1 MVAKISLGNS
11 LYGSLVYNG
20 EKINK
25 EHGRVLDTNKI
36 YNYGTGKINIHR
48 VFEDFKRWMPQAT
61 KAEKTMMHI
70 SLNPHPDD
78 RLSEAQYIQ
87 IAHEY
92 MEKMGFA
99 DMPYVVVKHEDI
111 DRHHIHI
118 VALRVRPDGSAIDSR
133 NNYYRSKEITR
144 EIERKYGLHTAERQ
158 RITPDMP
165 IRKVDPNGDIKR
177 QVANTVKMVGMRYKF
192 QTLGEYNAILSL
204 YNIRCEEADGR
215 VNGREYHGL
224 VYFATDDN
232 NKTIASPFK
241 ASRLGKFAG
250 REAIEQ
256 RYERSKER
264 IEIKPMKKKVSGIMS
279 KSTGKEDFIA
289 RLKAENID
297 LVLRYTDEGRIYGAT
312 YIDHDSRTVLNG
324 SRLGRTFSANALE
337 DWFNNPADNP
347 ITTPQPDVQ
356 TDTPQEP
363 QPDIQSDNN
372 TPDNGQQQSLS
383 GNSQSGNTQ
392 SGNSQSGNA
401 QSGGGTSSTQ
411 STGQAQTTGIKQS
424 QGYDDTSML
433 DGLGGLFSVGPG
445 FDAQEE
451 AFYREMQRRKKK
463 KRRGPNL

>member
-25 EHGRVLDTNKI
+25 EHGRVLDTNKL
-36 YNYGTGKINIHR
+36 YNDGTGTINIQR
-48 VFEDFKRWMPQAT
+48 VFEDFKRWMPHAT

-99 DMPYVVVKHEDI
+99 EMPYLVVKHEDI

-118 VALRVRPDGSAIDSR
+118 VALRVRPDGSAIDSK

-158 RITPDMP
+158 KITPDMP
-165 IRKVDPNGDIKR
+165 IKKINPNGDIKR

-192 QTLGEYNAILSL
+192 QTLGEYNAILSV

-224 VYFATDDN
+224 VYFATDDEG
-232 NKTIASPFK
+232 KTIATPFK

-250 REAIEQ
+250 REAIGQ
-256 RYERSKER
+256 RYERAKEKIDVR
-264 IEIKPMKKKVSGIMS
+264 PTKRKVAAVMAQSS
-279 KSTGKEDFIA
+279 DKDDFIA
-289 RLKAENID
+289 RMKAENIE
-297 LVLRYTDEGRIYGAT
+297 LVLRYTDDGRIYGVT
-312 YIDHDSRTVLNG
+312 YIDHNTRTVLNG
-324 SRLGRTFSANALE
+324 SRLGKEFSANALE
-337 DWFNNPADNP
+337 KWFSNLAEKP
-347 ITTPQPDVQ
+347 IVQ
-356 TDTPQEP
+356 THSNTQDNGTA
-363 QPDIQSDNN
+363 PDNSQHQSQGERSQSDG
-372 TPDNGQQQSLS
+372 TTS
-383 GNSQSGNTQ
+383 GSQSNRHGHTSQ
-392 SGNSQSGNA
+392 LSSAQSQSH
-401 QSGGGTSSTQ
+401 
-411 STGQAQTTGIKQS
+411 
-424 QGYDDTSML
+424 GYDDTSMF
-433 DGLGGLFSVGPG
+433 DGLGGLFSVGPAY
-445 FDAQEE
+445 DAQEE
-451 AFYREMQRRKKK
+451 AFYREMQLRKKK
-463 KRRGPNL
+463 KRRGPKL

>member
-25 EHGRVLDTNKI
+25 EHGRVLDTNKL
-36 YNYGTGKINIHR
+36 YNDGTGTINIQR

-99 DMPYVVVKHEDI
+99 EMPYLVVKHEDI
-111 DRHHIHI
+111 GRHHIHI
-118 VALRVRPDGSAIDSR
+118 VALRVRPDGSAIDSK

-144 EIERKYGLHTAERQ
+144 ELEKKYGLHTAERQ
-158 RITPDMP
+158 KITPDMP
-165 IRKVDPNGDIKR
+165 IKKIDPNGDIKR

-224 VYFATDDN
+224 VYFATDDEGM
-232 NKTIASPFK
+232 TIASPFK

-250 REAIEQ
+250 RDAIEQ
-256 RYERSKER
+256 RYERAKEKIDVR
-264 IEIKPMKKKVSGIMS
+264 PTKRKVAAVMEQSSG
-279 KSTGKEDFIA
+279 KDDFIA

-297 LVLRYTDEGRIYGAT
+297 LVLRYTNDSRIYGAT
-312 YIDHDSRTVLNG
+312 YIDHNTHTVLNG
-324 SRLGRTFSANALE
+324 SRLGKEFSANAIE
-337 DWFNNPADNP
+337 KWFSNPAEKP
-347 ITTPQPDVQ
+347 IVQ
-356 TDTPQEP
+356 THSNTQDNGTA
-363 QPDIQSDNN
+363 PDNSQHQSQGERSQSDG
-372 TPDNGQQQSLS
+372 TTS
-383 GNSQSGNTQ
+383 GSQSNRHGHTSQ
-392 SGNSQSGNA
+392 LSSAQSQSH
-401 QSGGGTSSTQ
+401 
-411 STGQAQTTGIKQS
+411 
-424 QGYDDTSML
+424 GYDDTSMF
-433 DGLGGLFSVGPG
+433 DGLGGLFSVGPAY
-445 FDAQEE
+445 DAQEE
-451 AFYREMQRRKKK
+451 AFYREMQLRKKK
-463 KRRGPNL
+463 KRRGPKL